1 MSLTSRAC
9 VACYSFAAVF
19 TALSA
24 RLVYLAVDK
33 HEDSIAAAQNAY
45 QGSTIIP
52 ARRGTIQDVHG
63 TMLARNEPL
72 KNVIAD
78 ASLLVFDK
86 KDGKKTEHIDLR
98 PRVAALLTGPLQMSE
113 ADIVKRIVPGDRYI
127 VLKKKITEETSER
140 IVEAIEA
147 LQKKEK
153 VNLKGIRFEQNFERI
168 YPAGQLASH
177 VIGFYGFEDNEK
189 NPKLGRFKGIEGIER
204 SMDDWLAG
212 KDGSRSFEKDGRGR
226 EIVSSRGDE
235 LSARNGS
242 HVRLTIDLHLQ
253 QIVETELAAACK
265 KLKPIKASVV
275 MMEPKT
281 GAIMA
286 LANYPTFDPN
296 EPGKA
301 KPEQRYN
308 HVVSGTYEPGST
320 FKAVTC
326 AGGINFHL
334 VSPDTSIFCENGFW
348 TAHKLH
354 DHHPYGELS
363 VIQIIEKSSN
373 IGAAKIAIQMG
384 EERFYNWMRNFGFG
398 QATGIALPGEARG
411 ILHPRHLWSNLSIS
425 RVAMGHEVAATPLQV
440 VTATSAIANGGHLM
454 MPQILKDIRDDSGA
468 VLADYQPQE
477 VRRVITDDTAA
488 KVREALIRV
497 TGKKGT
503 ASRAHIAGYRIAG
516 KTGTSQK
523 IEDGHYS
530 KDDHITSFVGYVP
543 ADEPAFC
550 MAVVFDEAQVP
561 NHEDVGGFVA
571 APVFKSIAE
580 QSLSYLGIQP
590 DPILLQQEKEEA
602 KALAK
607 NGR

>member
-9 VACYSFAAVF
+9 IACYSFAAVF

-24 RLVYLAVDK
+24 RLVYLAVDR
-33 HEDSIAAAQNAY
+33 HEISVFTAGKNY
-45 QGSTIIP
+45 GGSAIIP
-52 ARRGTIQDVHG
+52 ARRGTIQDSHG

-72 KNVIAD
+72 KNIIAD

-98 PRVAALLTGPLQMSE
+98 PRVAAILSGPLRMSE
-113 ADIVKRIVPGDRYI
+113 AEIVRRIVPGDKYI
-127 VLKKKITEETSER
+127 VLKKKITEDTAER

-147 LQKKEK
+147 VQKKDK
-153 VNLKGIRFEQNFERI
+153 VNLKGIRFDQDFERI

-177 VIGFYGFEDNEK
+177 VVGFYGFEDNEK
-189 NPKLGRFKGIEGIER
+189 DPKLGRFKGIEGIER
-204 SMDDWLAG
+204 SMDDWLAA
-212 KDGSRSFEKDGRGR
+212 KDGSRHFEKDGRGR
-226 EIVSSRGDE
+226 EIVSSRVEE
-235 LSARNGS
+235 LSPRNGS

-253 QIVETELAAACK
+253 QIVENELEAACK
-265 KLKPIKASVV
+265 RLKPLKASVV
-275 MMEPKT
+275 MMDPKT
-281 GAIMA
+281 GAILA
-286 LANYPTFDPN
+286 LANRPTFDPN

-301 KPEQRYN
+301 KPEQRFN
-308 HVVSGTYEPGST
+308 HVVAGIYEPGST

-334 VSPDTSIFCENGFW
+334 VTPDTTIYCENSYW
-348 TAHKLH
+348 AAYKLH
-354 DHHPYGELS
+354 DHHPYGDLTVS
-363 VIQIIEKSSN
+363 QIIEKSSN

-411 ILHPRHLWSNLSIS
+411 ILHPRHLWTNLSIS

-468 VLADYQPQE
+468 VLVDYQPQE

-503 ASRAHIAGYRIAG
+503 ASRAHIPGFRIAG

-530 KDDHITSFVGYVP
+530 TEDHITSFVGYVP
-543 ADEPAFC
+543 ADDPAFC
-550 MAVVFDEAQVP
+550 IALVFDEAQVP
-561 NHEDVGGFVA
+561 HNEDVGGIVA
-571 APVFKSIAE
+571 APVFKLIAE
-580 QSLSYLGIQP
+580 QSLAYLGIQP
-590 DPILLQQEKEEA
+590 DPILLQQETDEA
-602 KALAK
+602 KALVK

>member
-9 VACYSFAAVF
+9 FACYGFAAVF

-33 HEDSIAAAQNAY
+33 HEASATSAKNNY

-52 ARRGTIQDVHG
+52 ARRGTIQDKYG

-98 PRVAALLTGPLQMSE
+98 PRVAAILSEPLHMSE
-113 ADIVKRIVPGDRYI
+113 AEIVKRITPGDKYI
-127 VLKKKITEETSER
+127 VLKKKITEEKFEGISE
-140 IVEAIEA
+140 EIEA
-147 LQKKEK
+147 LQKKQK
-153 VNLKGIRFEQNFERI
+153 VNLKGIRFEQDFERI

-177 VIGFYGFEDNEK
+177 VVGFYGFEDNEK

-204 SMDDWLAG
+204 SMDDWLTG
-212 KDGSRSFEKDGRGR
+212 QDGSRSFEKDGRGR

-235 LSARNGS
+235 RSPRNGS
-242 HVRLTIDLHLQ
+242 HVRLTLDLHLQ

-265 KLKPIKASVV
+265 KLRPIKASVV
-275 MMEPKT
+275 MMDPKT
-281 GAIMA
+281 GAILA
-286 LANYPTFDPN
+286 LANFPTFDPN

-301 KPEQRYN
+301 KPEQRFN
-308 HVVSGTYEPGST
+308 HVVAGIYEPGST
-320 FKAVTC
+320 FKTVTC
-326 AGGINFHL
+326 AGGINYGL
-334 VSPDTSIFCENGFW
+334 VDPDTTIFCENGYWAGF
-348 TAHKLH
+348 KLH
-354 DHHPYGELS
+354 DHHPYSDLS
-363 VIQIIEKSSN
+363 VTQIIEKSSN
-373 IGAAKIAIQMG
+373 IGAAKIAIKMG

-411 ILHPRHLWSNLSIS
+411 ILHPRHLWSNISIS

-454 MPQILKDIRDDSGA
+454 MPQILKDIRDDSGT
-468 VLADYQPQE
+468 VLAEYKPQE
-477 VRRVITDDTAA
+477 VRRVITDDTAG

-503 ASRAHIAGYRIAG
+503 ASRAHIPGFRIAG

-530 KDDHITSFVGYVP
+530 KEDHITSFVGYVP
-543 ADEPAFC
+543 ADDPAFC
-550 MAVVFDEAQVP
+550 MAIIFDQAQVSD
-561 NHEDVGGFVA
+561 HEDVGGFVA
-571 APVFKSIAE
+571 APVFKVIAE
-580 QSLSYLGIQP
+580 QSLAYLGIQP
-590 DPILLQQEKEEA
+590 DPILLQQEKDEA